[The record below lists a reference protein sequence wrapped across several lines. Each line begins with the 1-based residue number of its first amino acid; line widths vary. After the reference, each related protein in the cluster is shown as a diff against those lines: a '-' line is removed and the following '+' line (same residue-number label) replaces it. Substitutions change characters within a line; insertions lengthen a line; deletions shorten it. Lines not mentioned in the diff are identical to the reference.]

1 MRLTSNALLELLY
14 KTKSVTGCCG
24 VRSLP
29 RPNLAP
35 EGGVGVKLL
44 PFDEMREEHV
54 GPIENPSRTTS
65 DSCDRIVGVIYSA
78 LSELNLQLPKG
89 DHVEQSLST
98 VLSGAGGRLDSLAL
112 ANFIVIA
119 ETKLEESLG
128 FQIDLTQDD
137 PFSPGTGHFQ
147 TVQSLVS
154 YISRLVQQRFP
165 SDWGMKCG

>member
-1 MRLTSNALLELLY
+1 MSGPTENASP
-14 KTKSVTGCCG
+14 K
-24 VRSLP
+24 
-29 RPNLAP
+29 
-35 EGGVGVKLL
+35 
-44 PFDEMREEHV
+44 
-54 GPIENPSRTTS
+54 TS
-65 DSCDRIVGVIYSA
+65 DSRNRIVGVIYSA

-89 DHVEQSLST
+89 DQVEQSLSA
-98 VLSGAGGRLDSLAL
+98 VLFGAGGRLDSLAL

-154 YISRLVQQRFP
+154 YISGLVQQRFQI
-165 SDWGMKCG
+165 DWGMKCG